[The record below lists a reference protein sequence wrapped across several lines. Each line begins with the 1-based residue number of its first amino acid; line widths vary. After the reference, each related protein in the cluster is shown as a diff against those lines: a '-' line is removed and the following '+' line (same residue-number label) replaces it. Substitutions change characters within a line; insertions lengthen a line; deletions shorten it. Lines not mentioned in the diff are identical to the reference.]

1 MGITVRLL
9 KIMGSDLKVE
19 SVYGI
24 GSTFSF
30 VLKQK
35 VIDKKPMGN
44 FIKKAESTLRE
55 SEKYTK
61 QFIAPDAKVLVVD
74 DNDMNRV
81 VIKNLLKATKV
92 NVTTLESG
100 FQCLNDVKENK
111 YNIIFLDHMM
121 PEMGGIETL
130 ETLKKLEDNLNKDT
144 PVIALT
150 ANAISGAK
158 EMYLSKGF
166 DDYLSKPIDYKK
178 LEKILLK
185 YLPKEII
192 NYVDGNNK
200 VDNNGE
206 KNVLWES
213 VTGLDIGEAMQHN
226 TDEESF
232 RELVKMYYNSIDSK
246 ANLLEELEEKEDIE
260 NYTINVHALKSSSK
274 LIGSTV
280 VSELAANLEALGKE
294 KNIEA
299 IHKENKLLLLLY
311 RKYRIFLKCYVEKD
325 DNKKEQIN
333 INILINKLNLV
344 SEYISN
350 FDLDNA
356 DKVIN
361 ELEKVEIPNVIKDDY
376 NKLKDYVLNFK
387 VEETPILV
395 LDMIK
400 KLS

>member
-333 INILINKLNLV
+333 INILINKLNSV

>member
-178 LEKILLK
+178 LEKLLLK
-185 YLPKEII
+185 YLPKETI
-192 NYVDGNNK
+192 NYVDGNNE

-274 LIGSTV
+274 LIGATV

-311 RKYRIFLKCYVEKD
+311 RKYKIFLKYYVEKD

-333 INILINKLNLV
+333 INILINKLNSV

-361 ELEKVEIPNVIKDDY
+361 ELEKVEIPNVIEDDY

>member
-35 VIDKKPMGN
+35 VIDKKPMGY

-178 LEKILLK
+178 LEKLLLK
-185 YLPKEII
+185 YLPKETI

-274 LIGSTV
+274 LIGATV

-311 RKYRIFLKCYVEKD
+311 RKYKIFLKYYVEKD

-333 INILINKLNLV
+333 INILINKLNSV